1 MAPQRDAA
9 PSHPPYRDRMTSHDP
24 TRSRNTPS
32 ADVSRA
38 SAALLP
44 LPRRRRRPPL
54 ALAAA
59 AIFAT
64 GLATH
69 YLLTGWFADALADGL
84 YTALI
89 AVTIVLIAP
98 RLRPWVAATAA
109 FALSAAVELLQLTTL
124 PAALAESVPLSRL
137 ILGTTFAPLDL
148 VFYAVAALIVG
159 MLDAAA
165 LRARRSTPPVLG
177 VVEEPYSKS
186 GVTYY

>member
-1 MAPQRDAA
+1 
-9 PSHPPYRDRMTSHDP
+9 MTSHDP

-44 LPRRRRRPPL
+44 QPHRRRRPPF

-109 FALSAAVELLQLTTL
+109 FALSAAVELLRPHSPNPCPS
-124 PAALAESVPLSRL
+124 PASSSGRPSH
-137 ILGTTFAPLDL
+137 
-148 VFYAVAALIVG
+148 
-159 MLDAAA
+159 
-165 LRARRSTPPVLG
+165 RSTSCSTPSRPSSSACWMPQPSVRAAPPHPG
-177 VVEEPYSKS
+177 W
-186 GVTYY
+186 G